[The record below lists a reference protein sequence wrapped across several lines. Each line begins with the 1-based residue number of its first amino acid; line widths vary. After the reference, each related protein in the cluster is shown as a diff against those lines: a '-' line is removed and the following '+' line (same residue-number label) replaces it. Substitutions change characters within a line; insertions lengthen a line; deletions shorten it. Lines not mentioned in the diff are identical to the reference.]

1 MPRRAFRVA
10 ALGAALN
17 ALAPLALA
25 TQLAILGGSSAAQ
38 GGFGSVVV
46 VANAF
51 SSALNF
57 LVDGS
62 CAKVGAFL
70 GARDASRA
78 AAAVRMTVLCA
89 LFVGTVA
96 GATALSVRGR
106 VLAAFGSE
114 GSREAAE
121 AYATFR
127 FLAIPC
133 AMCWSSGLGVV
144 SGYGQVGVAAV
155 AAGVAAVGET
165 AVVATANAL
174 GGDAADVLRR
184 AGAGF
189 VVVSALEA
197 VGALVMISR
206 VVPKGEGAPLRV
218 WSAPALDS
226 ARVFDFIRDGAS
238 MAIRSALLQGTFVLA
253 TLVAANHFN
262 AAGLAAHHIVV
273 TLWMLCSYV
282 VDGFATSANV
292 LGSRLFGNGERDELV
307 RLSHN
312 LLAYGV
318 ITGFCFSTL
327 LVLGKERIPN
337 VFTRD
342 AVTKEMLL
350 ASGVWNIL
358 VIAQPVNAACFVYD
372 GFAYATHSFAYVR
385 EMMATGVGLVF
396 LPVLYLAN
404 RPNISLKGIWQAK
417 LALNVW
423 RVAWL
428 AVRVHIWLPQ
438 QNFERHSD
446 DDGDDNHTLHDR
458 SEDESYREPLLP
470 DAEESD
476 EDVEAPA
483 ATPGGV
489 QYESSIKP
497 SKIKAKNR
505 SAIQTPELAV
515 ARASSYSR

>member
-25 TQLAILGGSSAAQ
+25 TQLAILGRSSAAQ

-46 VANAF
+46 VAGAF

-62 CAKVGAFL
+62 CAQVGAFL

-78 AAAVRMTVLCA
+78 AAAARMTVVCA
-89 LFVGTVA
+89 LCVGGAA
-96 GATALSVRGR
+96 GGAALAVRAR
-106 VLAAFGSE
+106 VLAAFG
-114 GSREAAE
+114 AAGVRDAAK
-121 AYATFR
+121 AYATYR

-133 AMCWSSGLGVV
+133 AMCWSSALGIV
-144 SGYGQVGVAAV
+144 SGCGRVGVAA
-155 AAGVAAVGET
+155 AAAAAAAVGET
-165 AVVATANAL
+165 VVVATANAL
-174 GGDAADVLRR
+174 GGDSADVLRR
-184 AGAGF
+184 AGVGF
-189 VVVSALEA
+189 VLVSALEA

-206 VVPKGEGAPLRV
+206 VVPKGESAPLRV
-218 WSAPALDS
+218 WSAPALDA
-226 ARVFDFIRDGAS
+226 ARAVGFARDGAS
-238 MAIRSALLQGTFVLA
+238 MAVRSALLQGTFVLA
-253 TLVAANHFN
+253 TLIAANHFD

-292 LGSRLFGNGERDELV
+292 LGSRLFGNGERDELI

-312 LLAYGV
+312 LLACGV
-318 ITGFCFSTL
+318 ITGFVFSAL
-327 LVLGKERIPN
+327 LVGGKSAIPN

-342 AVTKEMLL
+342 VATKETLL
-350 ASGVWNIL
+350 NSGVWNVL
-358 VIAQPVNAACFVYD
+358 VLAQPVNAACFVYD

-404 RPNISLKGIWQAK
+404 RPNVSLKGIWQAK

-428 AVRVHIWLPQ
+428 AVRVHVWLPR
-438 QNFERHSD
+438 QNLERREVGDGRASS
-446 DDGDDNHTLHDR
+446 DDGDD
-458 SEDESYREPLLP
+458 EGESYREPLLP
-470 DAEESD
+470 DAEDSD

-489 QYESSIKP
+489 QYESSLKP

-505 SAIQTPELAV
+505 AAIQTPELAV
-515 ARASSYSR
+515 ARASNSSR